1 MVAQGRLNAAEVALE
16 RARIFDPNA
25 PQILM
30 ALSHVAL
37 NRGDTETARSRMSDA
52 AHMSTEDPRPWLAYG
67 RLEMAFGDEAVG
79 TAALHQALALGDPWQ
94 ARAALIARSIR
105 AHAPSPLLDAWKAR
119 DETDP
124 IALRRRAGLRAAAQD
139 HSGAVADYLEVVATT
154 GRDLSIVAP
163 LVQSSTQGA
172 QIATTLLGA
181 EAVVREQPGASAAW
195 MVIGLLSSLIGDD
208 GATIDA
214 LQMAEAQG
222 VSLGEGPRQSLE
234 RARASQSK
242 QPEQPAGRVP
252 LLDDP
257 VNRAMRLVEQREWAA
272 AELSLSSSLMA
283 FPDDPR
289 LLYILSDLHLKR
301 DGPAAALPH
310 VEKILSVKPSFGPA
324 LNLWA
329 WIQAEQGTQFQ
340 EAKNKVMIALNRQP
354 RLGSYWD
361 TLGWINHLRGHHGL
375 AKANLSRAHRLSPK
389 DDTIRAHLD
398 ACLSNHGV
406 HTQ

>member
-1 MVAQGRLNAAEVALE
+1 MVAKGRLDAAEAALE
-16 RARIFDPNA
+16 HARIFDPDA

-37 NRGDTETARSRMSDA
+37 NRGDTKTARSRMADA
-52 AHMSTEDPRPWLAYG
+52 AHMGAEDPRPWLAYG

-79 TAALHQALALGDPWQ
+79 SAALQKALALGDPWQ
-94 ARAALIARSIR
+94 ARATLIARAIR
-105 AHAPSPLLDAWKAR
+105 THAPSPLLDAWKAT

-124 IALRRRAGLRAAAQD
+124 IALRRRAGLRAAAQH
-139 HSGAVADYLEVVATT
+139 HSGAVADYLDVVTRA

-172 QIATTLLGA
+172 QIATTLLGV
-181 EAVVREQPGASAAW
+181 EAVVREHPGASAAW
-195 MVIGLLSSLIGDD
+195 MVIGLLSSLIGDNV
-208 GATIDA
+208 ATIDA
-214 LQMAEAQG
+214 LQMAEALG

-234 RARASQSK
+234 RARASQTK
-242 QPEQPAGRVP
+242 QREPPAGRAP

-257 VNRAMRLVEQREWAA
+257 VNRAMRLVEQRDWAA
-272 AELSLSSSLMA
+272 AELSLSSNLRA

-289 LLYILSDLHLKR
+289 LLYILSELHLKR

-310 VEKILSVKPSFGPA
+310 VEKVLSVQPSFGPA
-324 LNLWA
+324 LNMWA
-329 WIQAEQGTQFQ
+329 WIQAEQGTQFE
-340 EAKNKVMIALNRQP
+340 EAKNKVMIALNQQP

-361 TLGWINHLRGHHGL
+361 TLGWINHLRGHHDL
-375 AKANLSRAHRLSPK
+375 AQATLSRAHHLSPK
-389 DDTIRAHLD
+389 DDTVRAHLD

-406 HTQ
+406 HTR